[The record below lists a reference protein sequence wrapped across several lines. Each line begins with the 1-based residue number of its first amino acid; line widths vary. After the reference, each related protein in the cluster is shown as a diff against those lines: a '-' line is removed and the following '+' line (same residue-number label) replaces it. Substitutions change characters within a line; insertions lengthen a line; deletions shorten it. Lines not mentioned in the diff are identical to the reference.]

1 MGAPAKKDGKAVEGV
16 DIFLGGA
23 VGEGT
28 SPIFR
33 TSIEW
38 TCPLLLTVFGGQDSP
53 TYPASSALT
62 HRRLLCLFVAT
73 EAELGEKHLTNV
85 AMGNED
91 EDVIEALGKILVE
104 KFNAKPKVSA

>member
-1 MGAPAKKDGKAVEGV
+1 MGALPSPLDC
-16 DIFLGGA
+16 IR
-23 VGEGT
+23 GT
-28 SPIFR
+28 RQPHIPHLFS
-33 TSIEW
+33 
-38 TCPLLLTVFGGQDSP
+38 LDSP
-53 TYPASSALT
+53 VPSV
-62 HRRLLCLFVAT
+62 CVVAT